1 MEYAALISRILEAEQ
16 TAQEISR
23 EAHEKQAR
31 MEADLERETVAV
43 RADYFARADKKLEQF
58 RQETE
63 QKKAQSLAAQ
73 DARFDEA
80 RKKMERAYERY
91 GDNWV
96 DTLFRQTV
104 GQTP

>member
-23 EAHEKQAR
+23 EAHEKQAH
-31 MEADLERETVAV
+31 MEADLERETAAV

>member
-1 MEYAALISRILEAEQ
+1 
-16 TAQEISR
+16 
-23 EAHEKQAR
+23 
-31 MEADLERETVAV
+31 MEADLERETAAV
-43 RADYFARADKKLEQF
+43 RADYFAGADKKLEQF

-63 QKKAQSLAAQ
+63 RKKAQALAAQ
-73 DARFDEA
+73 DARFAEA